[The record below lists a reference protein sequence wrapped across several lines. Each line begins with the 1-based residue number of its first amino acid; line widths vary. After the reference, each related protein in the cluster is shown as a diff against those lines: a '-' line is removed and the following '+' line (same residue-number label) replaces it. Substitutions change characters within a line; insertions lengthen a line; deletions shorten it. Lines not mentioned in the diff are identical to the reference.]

1 MLDKWADFEIL
12 SKETFIWA
20 MSIYTKSTFTQ
31 WYMIACASIKIFF
44 FFFFLSGFFFKTIHE
59 SQGCRGRR
67 SAFIQLITATSTHFP
82 DTQVSAR
89 RLLQGAHLST

>member
-12 SKETFIWA
+12 SKKTFIWG

-31 WYMIACASIKIFF
+31 WYMIACASVKFF
-44 FFFFLSGFFFKTIHE
+44 FFFFLSGFSFKTIHE

-67 SAFIQLITATSTHFP
+67 SAFIQLITTTSTRFA
-82 DTQVSAR
+82 DTQISAG
-89 RLLQGAHLST
+89 RLLQEAHLST